1 MPNHYKRESPWN
13 DTGICRCVNR
23 VNEYYNYSVDG
34 KFYML
39 YQPITHMIDPN
50 CKNCLGYGIM
60 PIMFEELEGK
70 VRL

>member
-39 YQPITHMIDPN
+39 YQPITHT
-50 CKNCLGYGIM
+50 
-60 PIMFEELEGK
+60 
-70 VRL
+70 